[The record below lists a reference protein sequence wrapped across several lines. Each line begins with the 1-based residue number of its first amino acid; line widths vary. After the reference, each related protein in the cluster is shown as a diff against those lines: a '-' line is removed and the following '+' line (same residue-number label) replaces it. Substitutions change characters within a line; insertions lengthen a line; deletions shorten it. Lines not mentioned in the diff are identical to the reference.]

1 MSVRFRTAVQLA
13 ASASIPPSIRAGN
26 GSNYQPAPHFPLLSS
41 PIIARTCS
49 RRSLTPAGP
58 LSSSP
63 TPSPSALMIPPLP
76 PPPLLARVGGGH
88 ADQLASR
95 PGVAAATP
103 PAAALPRL
111 GGGGRLAQIAA
122 AQPIAC
128 NCGQVFPNL
137 DILERHM
144 AKVHPENTNLV
155 SSVAMLLVVKKIFL
169 FSRSTTISRPHSRGR
184 KAITVS
190 RWICA
195 VQQHRLPSSFV
206 WECRHI
212 IEH

>member
-1 MSVRFRTAVQLA
+1 MVL
-13 ASASIPPSIRAGN
+13 IINPPLTR
-26 GSNYQPAPHFPLLSS
+26 LSS

-63 TPSPSALMIPPLP
+63 TPSPSSLMIPPLP
-76 PPPLLARVGGGH
+76 PPPLLARVGGGGH
-88 ADQLASR
+88 ADPLVSR
-95 PGVAAATP
+95 PGGAAAATP
-103 PAAALPRL
+103 PSAALPRL

-155 SSVAMLLVVKKIFL
+155 SSVAMLLAMEKSFL

-206 WECRHI
+206 WECRHNI
-212 IEH
+212 VH

>member
-1 MSVRFRTAVQLA
+1 MVLIINPPLTRL
-13 ASASIPPSIRAGN
+13 SAP
-26 GSNYQPAPHFPLLSS
+26 FLS

-63 TPSPSALMIPPLP
+63 TPSPSSLMIPPLP
-76 PPPLLARVGGGH
+76 PPPLLARVGGGGH
-88 ADQLASR
+88 ADPLVSR
-95 PGVAAATP
+95 PGGAAAAVGATP
-103 PAAALPRL
+103 PSAALPRL

-155 SSVAMLLVVKKIFL
+155 SSVAMLLAVKKSFL

-206 WECRHI
+206 WECRTLNLY
-212 IEH
+212 